1 MAQFARKIAT
11 EILDPKVL
19 ESYTACR
26 LIPLNKSPGEEEIQI
41 RPIGV
46 GEVMR
51 RIIGKTIAWCLGED
65 IQEAAGPLQVSS
77 GLKGGAEAAIHAMK
91 RIFDED
97 GTDAIILVDAA
108 NAFNCLNRLA
118 ALHNIR
124 FLCPT
129 FSTVLINTYR
139 ISSRLFI
146 MNGGEIKSTE
156 GTTQGDTLAM
166 QFYGVSITP
175 ILHTLRQQV
184 EEISQVWLAD
194 DATGAGKIL
203 PLKRWWDLTI
213 SEGGKFGNHVKPSK
227 SWLVLKD
234 PQMLEQA
241 KNVFKDNP
249 INITT
254 SGKRHL
260 GAAIGSKDYKN
271 IYIDEKVSEW
281 CRNITKLS
289 NIANSQPHAAYAA
302 FIHGEQHKYTY
313 FLRTIGE
320 IDTNLKPLDDV
331 INNKFIPSLFGREI
345 SENERDIIALPVKQ
359 GGIGIRK
366 VSERT
371 NIAYEASKKITT
383 PLVDEIIKQSNT
395 LPEKG
400 KVIQT
405 KTTTI
410 KAIKLEEAKQ
420 AEELKMKQTT
430 EMQRTLEQN
439 SQQGA
444 SRTIILTLTKWNS
457 MTPFAYVI
465 TLNQRTFLQD
475 VHVVHRLT

>member
-1 MAQFARKIAT
+1 
-11 EILDPKVL
+11 
-19 ESYTACR
+19 
-26 LIPLNKSPGEEEIQI
+26 
-41 RPIGV
+41 
-46 GEVMR
+46 
-51 RIIGKTIAWCLGED
+51 
-65 IQEAAGPLQVSS
+65 
-77 GLKGGAEAAIHAMK
+77 
-91 RIFDED
+91 
-97 GTDAIILVDAA
+97 
-108 NAFNCLNRLA
+108 
-118 ALHNIR
+118 
-124 FLCPT
+124 
-129 FSTVLINTYR
+129 
-139 ISSRLFI
+139 
-146 MNGGEIKSTE
+146 
-156 GTTQGDTLAM
+156 
-166 QFYGVSITP
+166 
-175 ILHTLRQQV
+175 
-184 EEISQVWLAD
+184 
-194 DATGAGKIL
+194 
-203 PLKRWWDLTI
+203 
-213 SEGGKFGNHVKPSK
+213 
-227 SWLVLKD
+227 
-234 PQMLEQA
+234 MLEQA
-241 KNVFKDNP
+241 KNVFKDNS

-439 SQQGA
+439 SQPGA
-444 SRTIILTLTKWNS
+444 SSWLSALPLQDHNFNLNKGEFHDSLCLRYNTKPKNLPTRCPCGSPFDVTHALNCHKGGFVNARHDNIKNLEAKMLQTVCNDVEVEPQLQPVTSGNYQRSANTSDEARPDIRARGFLASWSNFK
-457 MTPFAYVI
+457 TPFSTQELLMLIATVNE
-465 TLNQRTFLQD
+465 TPT
-475 VHVVHRLT
+475 